1 MDHIGAAVHDVGALD
16 EIGELALGQARP
28 QVIAQGRHAAIGQR
42 RADPHPIDFLRRL
55 DLPQLHIAPVEV
67 GDGAEP
73 RREHGVLL
81 ESHGPDHADAAGARS
96 AALKR
101 GNGGGNR

>member
-1 MDHIGAAVHDVGALD
+1 MDHIGAAVHDVSTLD
-16 EIGELALGQARP
+16 EIGELAFGQARP
-28 QVIAQGRHAAIGQR
+28 QAVTQRRHAAIGQR
-42 RADPHPIDFLRRL
+42 RSDPHPIDFLRRL

-73 RREHGVLL
+73 ACEQAVLL
-81 ESHGPDHADAAGARS
+81 EGHGPDHADAVGART

-101 GNGGGNR
+101 GNGGGDR